1 MSIAAV
7 RWRLIAFVAEFFK
20 SRFFLSRLLMSE
32 DDFESMNYGFIST
45 VPDAALPPTW
55 TCKDARELIEALEG
69 LLECRQSGEV
79 RMSLH
84 ERACVADTRAR
95 LRDRDPRLVP
105 EFDLRV
111 DQVWSAYLDVRIVED
126 EEPWN
131 GDECR
136 QSFHD
141 HVRGFI
147 AWLGQ
152 PASAPVYPE
161 NHLSSPV
168 QASAQGSV
176 CPVVL
181 QGQGKPVLV
190 RSKEV
195 AALGPRQYRTVEI
208 MVKRF
213 PIATP
218 LGIFSQRDI
227 LDAPKVLKSI
237 DKLPGWDKV
246 IQFPGGKGKG
256 GYVLIA

>member
-1 MSIAAV
+1 MTT
-7 RWRLIAFVAEFFK
+7 
-20 SRFFLSRLLMSE
+20 
-32 DDFESMNYGFIST
+32 DDFESSALDY
-45 VPDAALPPTW
+45 ALPSTW
-55 TCKDARELIEALEG
+55 TRANAKELIEALEG
-69 LLECRQSGEV
+69 LLECRQSGEERV
-79 RMSLH
+79 SLH

-111 DQVWSAYLDVRIVED
+111 DQVWSAYLEVRFVED

-195 AALGPRQYRTVEI
+195 APLGPRQYQTIEI

-213 PIATP
+213 PSPTS
-218 LGIFSQRDI
+218 LGIFENRNI

-237 DKLPGWDKV
+237 DKLLGWDEV
-246 IQFPGGKGKG
+246 IQLPGGKGRG
-256 GYVLIA
+256 GYVLIP